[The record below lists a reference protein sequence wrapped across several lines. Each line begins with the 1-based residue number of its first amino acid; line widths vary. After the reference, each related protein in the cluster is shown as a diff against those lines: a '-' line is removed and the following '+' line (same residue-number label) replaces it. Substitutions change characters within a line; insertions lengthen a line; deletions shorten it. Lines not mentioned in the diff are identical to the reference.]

1 MSRVDAT
8 PPLSELAT
16 LYREEL
22 GHEVPELDWFQ
33 ALACFKSAA
42 TWSLIVKH
50 NRWRDPPDPGLEAM
64 AAALP
69 QLLSRA
75 SELLG

>member
-1 MSRVDAT
+1 MDGT
-8 PPLSELAT
+8 TPLSELAT
-16 LYREEL
+16 LYREQL

-50 NRWRDPPDPGLEAM
+50 NRRRDPPDPGLEAM

>member
-1 MSRVDAT
+1 
-8 PPLSELAT
+8 
-16 LYREEL
+16 
-22 GHEVPELDWFQ
+22 VPELDWFQ

-50 NRWRDPPDPGLEAM
+50 NRRRTPPDPALEAM

-75 SELLG
+75 GDLLG